1 MKGSILPGAAQV
13 SRGANWQRIDLH
25 LHTPGVSTFH
35 SPDGANLNTAAGR
48 SAVAKAYVDQM
59 RSADI
64 SVGALTDYNGIH
76 SNWLEAIRAE
86 AENVGVRI
94 LPGAELSFKMGK
106 YGLHILAI
114 FPDDSDVEQVNAFL
128 RALDRDASKPLFSD
142 GAHRD
147 IDAKVHPAD
156 ALRDL
161 REKLNCLLI
170 PAHPGGTDGICKSL
184 QPGDAAKLLKD
195 IEPDALEHCSD
206 ADVRKLQSTKVLDP
220 RFFEHLALV
229 EFSDPKRIPEIGA
242 KESANGVPRAT
253 YLKLSATDIDAL
265 RLALHDP
272 DTRLRIGRPPAPSHP
287 RIRRMRVTG
296 SGFLGDLVIEWNDD
310 LNVLIGGRGVG
321 KSAVIETLRFALAIP
336 PYSDES
342 YRESLVRHSLG
353 SGGKVEVELE
363 RTVGNG
369 RAQAYRVT
377 RVLGEDARVTEVDTG
392 REVSVPPAE
401 LLGPGGGPTIFG
413 QREIY
418 YVSTSEQ
425 YRLALLDELIGEEA
439 RARADSVRASL
450 DELRANARAV
460 LDIRKALAKRDEH
473 RERLKAIDFELAVY
487 EKHKAAEKLSEV
499 ANLRTD
505 GQQLRA
511 AGDALARLR
520 TGWKERSLAT
530 LAPLDTAIR
539 SLGRGK
545 SRQKQVLDDAE
556 AVLSRL
562 REELSKLDARG
573 QELLDAA
580 GTELSGLNAR
590 WTELLRPLEDE
601 INRIKREAQTE
612 ALDPDRLLR
621 LTEEKAGLAPLIEE
635 LDRREQ
641 ELASL
646 LSSRQQLLKHVRERR
661 LAENQLRRERAEAIG
676 ALLRERLQLS
686 VEFKGQKEDYKKRLG
701 GIFRGSGV
709 SQDAIERL
717 AAPEATD
724 GIALA
729 EAARAGAEQVQ
740 AKFNVTGGMAE
751 RVAKWLA
758 ADESRMMELETVIPA
773 DALVVALRV
782 DDAYRSLEHLSVGQR
797 ATAILLLLF
806 ALEGRVL
813 VLDQPEDDL
822 DNRFVYEDIV
832 QLLREQKGLKD
843 SKKRRQI
850 IAATHNANIPVI
862 GDAELVIGLDARD
875 GRGQVIGR
883 ASIDERDIRE
893 LVKSVMEGG
902 QEAFMRRAE
911 KYGGLRQHESH

>member
-1 MKGSILPGAAQV
+1 MSSPLI
-13 SRGANWQRIDLH
+13 SRGATWRRIDLH
-25 LHTPGVSTFH
+25 LHTPGVSTFQ
-35 SPDGANLNTAAGR
+35 SPDGANPGTAGGR
-48 SAVAKAYVDQM
+48 SAVARAYVDQL
-59 RSADI
+59 RNAGI
-64 SVGALTDYNGIH
+64 AVGALTDYNGIRKE
-76 SNWLEAIRAE
+76 WFAAIREE
-86 AENVGVRI
+86 AEKADIRI

-114 FPDDSDVEQVNAFL
+114 FSDESDIGQVNLFL
-128 RALDRDASKPLFSD
+128 RALDRDASKPLFN
-142 GAHRD
+142 GNHRD
-147 IDAKVHPAD
+147 IDAKMNVAD

-170 PAHPGGTDGICKSL
+170 PAHPGGSNGICKSL
-184 QPGDAAKLLKD
+184 QPSDAARLLKD
-195 IEPDALEHCSD
+195 IEPDGLEHCSD
-206 ADVRKLQSTKVLDP
+206 ADIRKLQSTHILDA

-229 EFSDPKRIPEIGA
+229 EFSDPKRISEIGA
-242 KESANGVPRAT
+242 KESVDGVTRAT
-253 YLKLSATDIDAL
+253 YLKLSATDLDAI

-272 DTRLRIGRPPAPSHP
+272 ETRLRIGRPPESTHP

-296 SGFLGDLVIEWNDD
+296 SGFLGDLTIEWNDD

-336 PYSDES
+336 PYTDES
-342 YRESLVRHSLG
+342 YRDSLVRHSLG
-353 SGGKVEVELE
+353 SGGKVEVDLE

-369 RAQAYRVT
+369 RTQPYRIT
-377 RVLGEDARVTEVDTG
+377 RVLGEDARVTEIDTG
-392 REVSVPPAE
+392 REVSVPPIE

-418 YVSTSEQ
+418 YISTSEQ

-439 RARADSVRASL
+439 RARAEAVRTAV
-450 DELRANARAV
+450 DELLTNARAV
-460 LDIRKALAKRDEH
+460 LDARKALAKRDEH

-487 EKHKAAEKLSEV
+487 EKHKAAEKLGEV

-511 AGDALARLR
+511 AGDVVARLR
-520 TGWKERSLAT
+520 TGWNERSTAT
-530 LAPLDTAIR
+530 LAPLETVIR
-539 SLGRGK
+539 GLARGK
-545 SRQKQVLDDAE
+545 SRQKEVLDQAGT
-556 AVLSRL
+556 VLTRL
-562 REELSKLDARG
+562 RDELSKLDARG
-573 QELLDAA
+573 HELLDAA
-580 GTELSGLNAR
+580 ATDLNGLSAH
-590 WTELLRPLEDE
+590 WADLLRPLEDE

-641 ELASL
+641 QLVTLVSVRQELL
-646 LSSRQQLLKHVRERR
+646 NRVRERR

-676 ALLRERLQLS
+676 ALLRGRVRLS

-701 GIFRGSGV
+701 GLFRGSGV

-717 AAPEATD
+717 ASPEATD

-751 RVAKWLA
+751 RVAKWLG

-773 DALVVALRV
+773 DALVVELRV
-782 DDAYRSLEHLSVGQR
+782 DDLYRSLERLSVGQR

-832 QLLREQKGLKD
+832 QILREQKGLKD

-862 GDAELVIGLDARD
+862 GDAELVLGLDARD

-883 ASIDERDIRE
+883 ASIDDRQIRE

-902 QEAFMRRAE
+902 EEAFLRRAE